1 MLIKYKTIVII
12 SLALSLVYASAHTRA
27 DCNLTPFA
35 DISGSPFICQI
46 AEAYF
51 SGLTNGTSATTF
63 SPNDP
68 VTREQMA
75 AFVTRTLDQSLKR
88 GSRRAVLDQWWT
100 PQTDLDLGITVVGSA
115 PELVKSDGQD
125 LWVTN
130 SGSDSVCRVRASDG
144 KLLETWTGATN
155 PYGILVAA
163 AHVWVTASFSPGRLY
178 VINPQQPA
186 GNVLTATSNLGD
198 NTHGITFDGAF
209 IWTANTGLNLGG
221 SLSRVNPVSM
231 EVTTY
236 SAGVNRPWG
245 IICDGSSLWVTDNL
259 PNGQGGLLHQVDFN
273 GNIIRSIPVGE
284 SPWEPAF
291 DGTNI
296 WVPSGQSSVN
306 GVVTVVRASN
316 GTVLATLTNNALVG
330 PFQAAFDGERILV
343 TGSLSSNVAL
353 WKADDLTPLGL
364 VSTGNASGPLGV
376 CSDGLNFWITLS
388 RDLLRSGKLARF

>member
-1 MLIKYKTIVII
+1 MVNKCKAIVLVFI
-12 SLALSLVYASAHTRA
+12 SLSLIYASAHTRA
-27 DCNLTPFA
+27 DCNPTPFT

-46 AEAYF
+46 AQAYF

-68 VTREQMA
+68 VTREQVA
-75 AFVTRTLDQSLKR
+75 AFVSRTLDQSLKR

-100 PQTDLDLGITVVGSA
+100 PQTGLDLGITVVGSA

-125 LWVTN
+125 LWVIN
-130 SGSDSVCRVRASDG
+130 NGDSISRVRASDG
-144 KLLETWTGATN
+144 KLLETWTGASN

-163 AHVWVTASFSPGRLY
+163 GRVWVTASFSPGRLY
-178 VINPQQPA
+178 VINPQQQP
-186 GNVLTATSNLGD
+186 GNVSTVTSNLGD
-198 NTHGITFDGAF
+198 NTHGITFDGTF
-209 IWTANTGLNLGG
+209 IWTANTGLIPGG

-273 GNIIRSIPVGE
+273 GNVIRSIPVGE

-316 GTVLATLTNNALVG
+316 GTVLATLINNALVG
-330 PFQAAFDGERILV
+330 PFQAAFDGERIMV

-388 RDLLRSGKLARF
+388 RDPLRSGKLARF